1 MPARSAVTRLI
12 LKNFRSYAE
21 LDLDCGPR
29 SVALSGP
36 NGAGKT
42 NLLEAISLLAPGRG
56 LRRAPHA
63 ELARLPGDGSWAVA
77 ADVDGPL
84 GAVRLGTGV
93 EPQLGEARRSRID
106 GEPVGS
112 AGAFAPHLRLVWLTP
127 AMDGLFAG
135 SASDRR
141 RFLDRLVLA
150 GDPEHGARVTA
161 LERAL
166 RNRNRLL
173 EDERPDRAWL
183 DAVEREIAATATA
196 VAAARVETVG
206 RLAALIAAN
215 GAGSAFPRATL
226 LLEGTLETALAS
238 AAATRVEDDYR
249 ARLGEARPRDGYA
262 GRTLEGP
269 HLTDLV
275 VGEAA
280 TGMPAHRCSTGE
292 QKALLIGIVLAHA
305 RLVAH
310 VTGSAPVLLLD
321 EVAAH
326 LDPGRRRALFEALEA
341 IGAQAWLTAADAACF
356 AELGEGALRLT
367 VSGSRIG
374 PA

>member
-1 MPARSAVTRLI
+1 MPARSAVKRLI
-12 LKNFRSYAE
+12 LHNFRSYAE
-21 LDLDCGPR
+21 LDLDSGPR

-93 EPQLGEARRSRID
+93 EPQLGEARKSRID

-161 LERAL
+161 LERGL

-173 EDERPDRAWL
+173 EDERPDKAWL
-183 DAVEREIAATATA
+183 DAVEREIAGTATA
-196 VAAARVETVG
+196 VAAARMETVG

-215 GAGSAFPRATL
+215 GAGSAFPCATL
-226 LLEGTLETALAS
+226 LLEGTLETALAG

-249 ARLGEARPRDGYA
+249 VRLGQARPRDRYA

-269 HLTDLV
+269 HLTDLA

-356 AELGEGALRLT
+356 AELGEEALRLT

>member
-12 LKNFRSYAE
+12 LQNFRSYAA
-21 LDLDCGPR
+21 LDLSTGPR
-29 SVALSGP
+29 SVAFSGP

-63 ELARLPGDGSWAVA
+63 ELARIPGDGGWAVA
-77 ADVDGPL
+77 ADVEGPE
-84 GAVRLGTGV
+84 GRVRLGTGV
-93 EPQLGEARRSRID
+93 EPQLGESRRSRID

-112 AGAFAPHLRLVWLTP
+112 AGAFSPHLRLVWLTP

-150 GDPEHGARVTA
+150 SDPEHGARVTG
-161 LERAL
+161 LERGL

-173 EDERPDRAWL
+173 EEERPDVAWL

-206 RLAALIAAN
+206 RLVALIAAN
-215 GAGSAFPRATL
+215 GAGSAFPRGTL
-226 LLEGTLETALAS
+226 ALDGALETALAD
-238 AAATRVEDDYR
+238 ATATTVEDQYR
-249 ARLGEARPRDGYA
+249 IRLGRARPRDRYA

-269 HLTDLV
+269 HLTDLS

-280 TGMPAHRCSTGE
+280 SGMPAHRCSTGE

-310 VTGSAPVLLLD
+310 VCGSAPVLLLD

-356 AELGEGALRLT
+356 AELGADAT
-367 VSGSRIG
+367 QFSVSGSRVSR
-374 PA
+374 A